1 MAPATCLAQWGA
13 NNPYARRKFVTKIE
27 FRPAG
32 LFSRRD
38 LVARIFGVL
47 IIAAM
52 LAPSGQAMAKMA
64 PDSFADLAAKLL
76 PAVVN
81 ISTTQV
87 AKQPQAAPPGQNQ
100 GQRPRVAPG
109 APFEDFFREF
119 FDRQRRGGTQR
130 KTTSLG
136 SGFVIDPS
144 GLVVTNNHVI
154 AEADEIMITFSDDRK
169 LKATVVGRDAKTDLA
184 LLKVDPKKPLVSV
197 SFGNSDGARVGDWV
211 VAIGNPFGLGGTVTA
226 GIISAR
232 HRDINSGPYDDFI
245 QTDASINRGNSG
257 GPMFNI
263 KGEVVGVNSAIYSPS
278 GGSVGIGF
286 AIPSNLAKPVIAQL
300 RKFGKAKRGWLGVNI
315 QSVTKEIA
323 EGLGLTEATGALV
336 ANITPN
342 SPAAK
347 GKVEIGDVI
356 LTFDGKKV
364 GMMRRLPRIVAE
376 TDVGKRVMVDVWR
389 KNEKVRLEVLL
400 GEFPEAPQ
408 TAAAVEKE
416 IPRSKPRAP
425 VIIKH
430 LGLALTTLTSDLR
443 EKYKLDEAVNGVVV
457 VNVNEGG
464 AAAEKSIRPGDI
476 IRKIGPEHA
485 PVTKPS
491 QVKSHVEKARKNK
504 MKSIIILLERGGST
518 RFVGLK
524 LEES

>member
-1 MAPATCLAQWGA
+1 MTKFEYLTAEVLF
-13 NNPYARRKFVTKIE
+13 RREAV
-27 FRPAG
+27 
-32 LFSRRD
+32 SRI
-38 LVARIFGVL
+38 LGVL
-47 IIAAM
+47 IVAAL
-52 LAPSGQAMAKMA
+52 LAPAAQAMAKIA
-64 PDSFADLAAKLL
+64 PESFADLAARLS

-87 AKQPQAAPPGQNQ
+87 AKQQPGTPPQP

-109 APFEDFFREF
+109 TPFEDLFREF
-119 FDRQRRGGTQR
+119 FDRQRRATPRQR
-130 KTTSLG
+130 STSLG

-144 GLVVTNNHVI
+144 GLIVTNNHVI
-154 AEADEIMITFSDDRK
+154 AEADEIMVIFADDQK
-169 LKATVVGRDAKTDLA
+169 LKAKVIGRDPKTDLA
-184 LLKVDPKKPLVSV
+184 LLKVNPTKPLTAVK
-197 SFGNSDGARVGDWV
+197 FGDSDTARVGDWV

-263 KGEVVGVNSAIYSPS
+263 KGEVVGVNTAIFSPS

-286 AIPSNLAKPVIAQL
+286 AIPSNLAKPIIAQL
-300 RKFGKAKRGWLGVNI
+300 KQFGKPKRGWLGVNI
-315 QSVTKEIA
+315 QTVTDEIA
-323 EGLGLTEATGALV
+323 EGLGLKEATGALV
-336 ANITPN
+336 ANITEN

-364 GMMRRLPRIVAE
+364 GVMRRLPRIVAE
-376 TDVGKRVMVDVWR
+376 TTVGKRVVVEVWR
-389 KNEKVRLEVLL
+389 KNQKVQLSIHL
-400 GEFPEAPQ
+400 GEFPENPQLANAP
-408 TAAAVEKE
+408 EKE
-416 IPRSKPRAP
+416 DAGKTRVAVDIKP
-425 VIIKH
+425 
-430 LGLALTTLTSDLR
+430 LGLSLATVTPDLR
-443 EKYKLDEAVNGVVV
+443 ERFKLDDQVNGVVV
-457 VNVNEGG
+457 TTVDEGG
-464 AAAEKSIRPGDI
+464 AAAEKRIRPGDI

-485 PVTKPS
+485 TVTKPS
-491 QVKSHVEKARKNK
+491 EVKSHVDKARENK
-504 MKSIIILLERGGST
+504 MKSIIVLVERGGST

>member
-1 MAPATCLAQWGA
+1 MT
-13 NNPYARRKFVTKIE
+13 RTE

-32 LFSRRD
+32 RFSRRN
-38 LVARIFGVL
+38 LVARTFGVL

-52 LAPSGQAMAKMA
+52 LAPSGQAMAKMV

-87 AKQPQAAPPGQNQ
+87 VKQPQSAPPRQ
-100 GQRPRVAPG
+100 GQEREQGQGPQVAPG

-130 KTTSLG
+130 KMTSLG

-169 LKATVVGRDAKTDLA
+169 LKAKVIGRDAKTDLA
-184 LLKVDPKKPLVSV
+184 LLKVEPKKPLVFV
-197 SFGNSDGARVGDWV
+197 KFGDSDAARVGDWV

-226 GIISAR
+226 GIVSAR

-336 ANITPN
+336 ANITAN

-376 TDVGKRVMVDVWR
+376 TNVGKRVMVEVWR
-389 KNEKVRLEVLL
+389 KSKKIKLEILL

-408 TAAAVEKE
+408 TAAAVEKDT
-416 IPRSKPRAP
+416 PRSKPQAP
-425 VIIKH
+425 VIIKP
-430 LGLALTTLTSDLR
+430 LGLALATLTPDLR

-457 VNVNEGG
+457 INVDEGG

-485 PVTKPS
+485 PVTNPS
-491 QVKSHVEKARKNK
+491 QVKSHVDKARENK

>member
-1 MAPATCLAQWGA
+1 
-13 NNPYARRKFVTKIE
+13 
-27 FRPAG
+27 
-32 LFSRRD
+32 
-38 LVARIFGVL
+38 
-47 IIAAM
+47 
-52 LAPSGQAMAKMA
+52 
-64 PDSFADLAAKLL
+64 
-76 PAVVN
+76 
-81 ISTTQV
+81 
-87 AKQPQAAPPGQNQ
+87 
-100 GQRPRVAPG
+100 
-109 APFEDFFREF
+109 
-119 FDRQRRGGTQR
+119 
-130 KTTSLG
+130 
-136 SGFVIDPS
+136 
-144 GLVVTNNHVI
+144 
-154 AEADEIMITFSDDRK
+154 
-169 LKATVVGRDAKTDLA
+169 
-184 LLKVDPKKPLVSV
+184 
-197 SFGNSDGARVGDWV
+197 
-211 VAIGNPFGLGGTVTA
+211 FGLGGTVTA
-226 GIISAR
+226 GIVSAR

-245 QTDASINRGNSG
+245 QTDASINGGNSG
-257 GPMFNI
+257 GPMFNV

-336 ANITPN
+336 ANITAN

-347 GKVEIGDVI
+347 SKVEIGDVI

-376 TDVGKRVMVDVWR
+376 TNVGKRVVVEVWR
-389 KNEKVRLEVLL
+389 KNEKVKLEILL

-408 TAAAVEKE
+408 AVAAVEKE
-416 IPRSKPRAP
+416 SPRGKPLAP
-425 VIIKH
+425 VIIKP
-430 LGLALTTLTSDLR
+430 LGLALAMLTSDLR

-457 VNVNEGG
+457 VNVAEGG
-464 AAAEKSIRPGDI
+464 AASEKSIRPGDI